1 MINDPTTQQ
10 IIGCAMEVHKQLGP
24 GFQEVIYQRCLA
36 LEFSATGLRF
46 GREIEYPIYYKGR
59 KVGTRRAD
67 FIVNSRIVVELK
79 ALTALEDVHLV
90 QAKNYVRAY
99 NLEIGLLI
107 NFGGNRL
114 EFKRLFSQKRD

>member
-67 FIVNSRIVVELK
+67 FIVDSRIVVELK